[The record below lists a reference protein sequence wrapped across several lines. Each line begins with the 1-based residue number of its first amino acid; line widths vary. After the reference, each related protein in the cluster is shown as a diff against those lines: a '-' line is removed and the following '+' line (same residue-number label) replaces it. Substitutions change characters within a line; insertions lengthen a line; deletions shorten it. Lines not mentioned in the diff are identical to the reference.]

1 MEESHKPKI
10 YVIVS
15 IREQISK
22 YLCISKNI
30 TDPII
35 IWILF
40 STIKRHFYNWTWT
53 YRSDSEIVQTMGPIT
68 QQLGEP
74 KPLGTYLVHTY

>member
-1 MEESHKPKI
+1 MEKSHKPKI

-15 IREQISK
+15 KILRKQIST
-22 YLCISKNI
+22 YIISDLIVICN
-30 TDPII
+30 
-35 IWILF
+35 LF
-40 STIKRHFYNWTWT
+40 FNVKRRFYNWTWT

-74 KPLGTYLVHTY
+74 EPLGIYLKMIYY